1 MKGNDGWR
9 WRRKKTMKI
18 SAGLAKG
25 QSFRYNLLVE
35 KKIKGI

>member
-1 MKGNDGWR
+1 ME
-9 WRRKKTMKI
+9 I